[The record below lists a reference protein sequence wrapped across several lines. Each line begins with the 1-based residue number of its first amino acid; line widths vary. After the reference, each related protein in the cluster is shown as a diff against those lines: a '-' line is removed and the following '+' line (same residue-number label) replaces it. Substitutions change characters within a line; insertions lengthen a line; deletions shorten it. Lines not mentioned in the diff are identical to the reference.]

1 MADELQKLRP
11 DRDLQCF
18 FLQPSAIAAISS
30 ASAIGF
36 TVSGT
41 WRQQF
46 DWAVVDWNRDNVYE
60 HPAFRNLPDGDL
72 STIVLSYKEGREN
85 CIPVDSDTYPT
96 VDWPYLRLWADTGA
110 GDRIYW
116 IPISRYATPADGT
129 FSAASLDLTLRGTPS
144 GGDYVG
150 FAFLDEHYTHQ
161 LYGSDTLESTI
172 TALKDAVN
180 AFSPTMHAEASSA
193 ST

>member
-1 MADELQKLRP
+1 
-11 DRDLQCF
+11 
-18 FLQPSAIAAISS
+18 
-30 ASAIGF
+30 
-36 TVSGT
+36 
-41 WRQQF
+41 
-46 DWAVVDWNRDNVYE
+46 
-60 HPAFRNLPDGDL
+60 
-72 STIVLSYKEGREN
+72 
-85 CIPVDSDTYPT
+85 TYPT

-193 ST
+193 STIRLTYLGARGNAGVNGNGVGVYTYMSGGGSER